1 MNETHQGPEIYWVSG
16 SPYSWRVLLALEAKR
31 VPYRSRLLQASKG
44 ELKSPEYLALN
55 PRGKVPT
62 LKDGDFVLAESLAI
76 LQYLEHKHPQPALFG
91 RNARATGRTWQL
103 VSEYFSYLNG
113 PVDRIV
119 GPLYFGKAGEKAD
132 DIRAAAPKAHAE
144 LAQIESIVQK
154 SKWLAGDELS
164 AADIAIY
171 PFVKSLLRAASKNE
185 AKPLD
190 LGFLPFDATYPRLD
204 EWMKRVESLPGYER
218 TVPPHW
224 KQ

>member
-1 MNETHQGPEIYWVSG
+1 MTETNQGPEIYWVSG

-31 VPYRSRLLQASKG
+31 VPYRSRLLEASKG

-62 LKDGDFVLAESLAI
+62 LKDGDFVICESLAI
-76 LQYLEHKHPQPALFG
+76 LQYPDRKHAEPALFG
-91 RNARATGRTWQL
+91 RDAREAARIWQL

-119 GPLYFGKAGEKAD
+119 RPLYFGKANERAD
-132 DIRAAAPKAHAE
+132 DIRAAAPEAHAE
-144 LAQIESIVQK
+144 LARLESIAQE
-154 SKWLAGDELS
+154 SKWLAGNELS

-190 LGFLPFDATYPRLD
+190 LGFLPFEATYPRLD
-204 EWMKRVESLPGYER
+204 AWMKRVESLPGYER

-224 KQ
+224 RQ